1 MKIFELKKSIFNF
14 LKLNF
19 FNNFEFRI
27 YFEMRDDDR
36 NLLVIDIIVLIL
48 NDKMLF
54 NDIYI
59 FKCCNCNF

>member
-59 FKCCNCNF
+59 IK